1 VPLIVGPLIAA
12 LGFVLLARPEIGGSY
27 WATYFPGIVV
37 LGLGMAVSVA
47 PLTTVVMSSL
57 EQSRSGV
64 ASGVNNAVSR
74 VAGLLALALFG
85 LVFFRVFAPALDKRL
100 DLAAIPVEARQ
111 EIESQ
116 RARLAAIATSDERG
130 RVAVNEAFVAGY
142 RVVLWMAAGLAVAAS
157 ASGSLI
163 RGAAIP
169 GSDKRAAMR
178 Q

>member
-1 VPLIVGPLIAA
+1 M
-12 LGFVLLARPEIGGSY
+12 LGF
-27 WATYFPGIVV
+27 
-37 LGLGMAVSVA
+37 GMTVSVA

-57 EQSRSGV
+57 DQSRSGV

-85 LVFFRVFAPALDKRL
+85 LIFFRVFGPALDRRL
-100 DLAAIPVEARQ
+100 DRAAVPMQVRQ
-111 EIESQ
+111 EIEGQ
-116 RARLAAIATSDERG
+116 RARLAAIATGDERG
-130 RVAVNEAFVAGY
+130 RAAVNEAFVAGY

-157 ASGSLI
+157 FGGSLI
-163 RGAAIP
+163 SGQSIS